1 MSYADDC
8 LNRILSLPKRESR
21 LEWRRAQRKEL
32 KALEATRSA
41 LEEKAHIDT
50 ALKNHFFI
58 TYRFTEDRG
67 FRALGIAPDLDA
79 KWLSQYKKCQRA
91 VRDVYFGVRDDQV
104 RMKLIATQRAIEQHV
119 SKWACGASGMA
130 AGHVEASAGYTTYTA
145 ASLGV
150 NVIVAVGSVVGLYLW
165 LGLLGGFIGSVVSV
179 FLATRLVLAELL
191 TRHVSRVEM
200 RQALQELEND
210 SLAYAVLQSFPAFF
224 DYEEQ
229 SSGQRA
235 EWYEKALAERQDWL
249 PEYPARSLSKLGQVH
264 PGDNEL

>member
-119 SKWACGASGMA
+119 SKWACGASGRSCA
-130 AGHVEASAGYTTYTA
+130 AHYGRAPLNLNQHDPMKIPINKTPRRANVEVLEPKLRLALIPEDTADTTPKRKPKVKPVPDNTDLWQRVAPGARWRDCVTHGPVECPDLAARTYKGGITHIQAGCPSCGCY
-145 ASLGV
+145 
-150 NVIVAVGSVVGLYLW
+150 
-165 LGLLGGFIGSVVSV
+165 
-179 FLATRLVLAELL
+179 
-191 TRHVSRVEM
+191 
-200 RQALQELEND
+200 
-210 SLAYAVLQSFPAFF
+210 
-224 DYEEQ
+224 
-229 SSGQRA
+229 
-235 EWYEKALAERQDWL
+235 
-249 PEYPARSLSKLGQVH
+249 SLSG
-264 PGDNEL
+264 